1 LWVELERDEDRH
13 DVLRGV
19 DLEIARGERV
29 ALMGRNGAGKS
40 TLLRAAAG
48 LVEPVRGKL
57 EVPAGMALL
66 TQNPGDYLVRERV
79 GDELPGDEGAAA
91 LRVVGLEHAVADDP
105 RDLSGG
111 ERQRLA
117 LAIALAGRF
126 EGERLPGLVALDEP
140 TRGMDRGRKDD
151 LVDLM
156 IDHVAGDFLLE
167 TVPEDWREALSEIA
181 HRTRAACLQHPWL
194 VAAMDHRPE
203 FGPNAVRHFEQSL
216 AAVSSLDI
224 APAKA
229 LTILRTVDKFTLGQ
243 VIDQLSHHAMRRR
256 EALTDVE
263 WARAAT
269 ERLDQLIASG
279 EFPNLARVGSEVA
292 IEAVAHEKSFET
304 FTRDNGAEIVGLP
317 PAEFAAYVAS
327 EIERYRQVLPP
338 LGIQVD

>member
-1 LWVELERDEDRH
+1 MAPEPTGPVWTRLPDEPAPERP
-13 DVLRGV
+13 
-19 DLEIARGERV
+19 RV
-29 ALMGRNGAGKS
+29 
-40 TLLRAAAG
+40 TRAAIVAAAITLADEEG
-48 LVEPVRGKL
+48 LSAVSIR
-57 EVPAGMALL
+57 
-66 TQNPGDYLVRERV
+66 RV
-79 GDELPGDEGAAA
+79 AAA
-91 LRVVGLEHAVADDP
+91 LDTRPMGLYSH
-105 RDLSGG
+105 
-111 ERQRLA
+111 
-117 LAIALAGRF
+117 I
-126 EGERLPGLVALDEP
+126 
-140 TRGMDRGRKDD
+140 GRKDD

-181 HRTRAACLQHPWL
+181 HRTRAACLRHPWL

-224 APAKA
+224 APAEA

-243 VIDQLSHHAMRRR
+243 VIDQLSHHAMRQR

-292 IEAVAHEKSFET
+292 IEAAAHEESFE
-304 FTRDNGAEIVGLP
+304 AGLDWLL
-317 PAEFAAYVAS
+317 AGIAAS
-327 EIERYRQVLPP
+327 LDER
-338 LGIQVD
+338 